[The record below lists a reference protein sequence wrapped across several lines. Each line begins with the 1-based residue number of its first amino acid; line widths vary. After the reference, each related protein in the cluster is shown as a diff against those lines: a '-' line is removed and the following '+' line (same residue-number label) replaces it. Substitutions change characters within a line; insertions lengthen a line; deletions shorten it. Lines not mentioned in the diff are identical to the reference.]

1 MQSASSTGATSARS
15 QLRPRVIAP
24 LSRHGRVVV
33 AGVAGVIGVGALYG
47 GMRLL
52 VDAEALGVKESWLEG
67 TPFPDYR
74 LPGVVLLAG
83 VGGGMLVTA
92 LAALRRSRYAG
103 LAALAMGAAL
113 LVWGV
118 VETLTIGYRGTGQL
132 VLLGVFVVA
141 PALPLLVIGWRA
153 TSLVASPGGAGR

>member
-24 LSRHGRVVV
+24 VSCHGRVVV

-103 LAALAMGAAL
+103 LAAMAMGAAL
-113 LVWGV
+113 FVWGV